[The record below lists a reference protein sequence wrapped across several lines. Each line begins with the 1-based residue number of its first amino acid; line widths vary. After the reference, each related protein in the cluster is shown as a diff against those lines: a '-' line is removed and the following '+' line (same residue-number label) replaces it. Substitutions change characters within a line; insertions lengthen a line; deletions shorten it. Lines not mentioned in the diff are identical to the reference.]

1 MGVGAHYRE
10 DCSFPAPGVLHLGRR
25 GRRGMDQGRRGSV
38 AWAEQRVWTRMPV
51 VIEGEF
57 AAGLAVIV
65 AAIVLMELLQG
76 W

>member
-1 MGVGAHYRE
+1 
-10 DCSFPAPGVLHLGRR
+10 
-25 GRRGMDQGRRGSV
+25 MDQGSRGIV
-38 AWAEQRVWTRMPV
+38 ACAEQRVVTRMPV